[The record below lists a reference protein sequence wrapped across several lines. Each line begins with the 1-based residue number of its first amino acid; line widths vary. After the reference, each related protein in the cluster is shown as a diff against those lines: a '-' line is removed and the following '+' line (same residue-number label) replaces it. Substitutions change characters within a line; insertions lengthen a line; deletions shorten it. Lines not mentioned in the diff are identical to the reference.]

1 MEQGSWA
8 IIHICTVRTA
18 RHDAAK
24 KGWIRGPGL
33 LYIFVPYG
41 RPDRMLL
48 RRDGGRGRGLL
59 YIFVPYGRP
68 DMTLLRR
75 DGAGVV
81 GYYTYL
87 YHTDGQIGCC

>member
-1 MEQGSWA
+1 MEQGTGA
-8 IIHICTVRTA
+8 IIHICTVLTD

-24 KGWIRGPGL
+24 KGWSRGRGL

-48 RRDGGRGRGLL
+48 RNDGEGDRGN
-59 YIFVPYGRP
+59 YTYFVPYRWS
-68 DMTLLRR
+68 DMMLLRR
-75 DGAGVV
+75 VGAEVV

-87 YHTDGQIGCC
+87 YRTDGQT

>member
-1 MEQGSWA
+1 MEQGTGA
-8 IIHICTVRTA
+8 IIHICTVLTA

-24 KGWIRGPGL
+24 KGWSRGPGL

-41 RPDRMLL
+41 RPERM
-48 RRDGGRGRGLL
+48 
-59 YIFVPYGRP
+59 
-68 DMTLLRR
+68 LLRR

-87 YHTDGQIGCC
+87 YRTDGQT

>member
-24 KGWIRGPGL
+24 KGWS
-33 LYIFVPYG
+33 
-41 RPDRMLL
+41 
-48 RRDGGRGRGLL
+48 RGRGLL
-59 YIFVPYGRP
+59 YIFVLYGRP
-68 DMTLLRR
+68 DMMLLRR

-87 YHTDGQIGCC
+87 YCTDGQT